1 MQHTLTATSTETSP
15 LKIPTLAN
23 SLGGLFLISYLLCIG
38 FGLLVPGEM
47 RMWTAWAPLL
57 PGFEWLTWRGFLIG
71 AIESYAYGWYVA
83 VVFVPLYRWF
93 AGADRQPRRSKGG
106 QP

>member
-1 MQHTLTATSTETSP
+1 MQYTSTATSN
-15 LKIPTLAN
+15 LKIPALAN

-38 FGLLVPGEM
+38 FGLMAPDSM

-57 PGFEWLTWRGFLIG
+57 PGFEWLTLSGFMIG

-83 VVFVPLYRWF
+83 IVFVPLN
-93 AGADRQPRRSKGG
+93 RRFSTNPARSTDVKDSRL
-106 QP
+106 